1 MTTKKGTWAKKL
13 LIAGLILAVLAAGI
27 YWYVATEKFSDT
39 KDRAAAFTVSAIDF
53 IREFRTDD
61 SAANKKYREKIITVN
76 GRISELESPDSA
88 TVNVKIIDSTTGDY
102 AIFAFQE
109 QHLAE
114 AKKLKTGDSISI
126 KGSCSGVSYSEIL
139 DLYYIPFKRS
149 ALNK

>member
-1 MTTKKGTWAKKL
+1 LDKK
-13 LIAGLILAVLAAGI
+13 
-27 YWYVATEKFSDT
+27 
-39 KDRAAAFTVSAIDF
+39 AAFTVNAVDF

-61 SAANKKYREKIITVN
+61 SAANLKYSEKIVIVN
-76 GRISELESPDSA
+76 GRVSELESPDSA
-88 TVNVKIIDSTTGDY
+88 TVNVKIIDAVTGDY

-109 QHLAE
+109 QHLPE
-114 AKKLKTGDSISI
+114 AKTLKTGDSISI